1 MSDILFKTMVTE
13 CIKRGA
19 DACMQSKGYKY
30 LLNYIHMSRIYST
43 SWWWWNILI
52 TRCQNHQSIRIRI
65 TNRQIISI
73 TVLNS
78 ILSAWQHDEVLDNE
92 DGEILLRSIDS
103 MEPDTIS
110 WNSLCCFSNSLH
122 STSPIIWWEIYL
134 TVHVKCPQELSKK
147 RFFIDVVDGH
157 LLLKIWNETPSMQ
170 MVSDQ
175 FRNQLQVIHM
185 YAKPERFFY
194 LLQL

>member
-78 ILSAWQHDEVLDNE
+78 IFLHGTRHNLMELTLLFFPLIAFHVTHCMVGNLS
-92 DGEILLRSIDS
+92 RCS
-103 MEPDTIS
+103 
-110 WNSLCCFSNSLH
+110 
-122 STSPIIWWEIYL
+122 
-134 TVHVKCPQELSKK
+134 
-147 RFFIDVVDGH
+147 R
-157 LLLKIWNETPSMQ
+157 
-170 MVSDQ
+170 
-175 FRNQLQVIHM
+175 
-185 YAKPERFFY
+185 
-194 LLQL
+194 